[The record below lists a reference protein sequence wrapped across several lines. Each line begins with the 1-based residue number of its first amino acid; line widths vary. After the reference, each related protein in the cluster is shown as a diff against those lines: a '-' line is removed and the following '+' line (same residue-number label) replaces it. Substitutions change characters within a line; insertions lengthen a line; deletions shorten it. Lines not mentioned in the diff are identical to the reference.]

1 MNQSILN
8 GDFLTVAP
16 EAAQGQHKSQRTSVG
31 TFCSQSSEAKAQ
43 RFLQLE
49 LNLGLNLESQTKL
62 RACPRFHSVWTGAL
76 SSRLTLLQQ
85 FCVAE

>member
-1 MNQSILN
+1 MNQRILN

-31 TFCSQSSEAKAQ
+31 TFCNQSSEAKAQ

-49 LNLGLNLESQTKL
+49 LNL
-62 RACPRFHSVWTGAL
+62 
-76 SSRLTLLQQ
+76 
-85 FCVAE
+85 